1 MLRTIIRAGSCAVGL
16 LLILGGSGCQPQN
29 GSTTTSTTSL
39 GTAGADRIASA
50 NQGRF
55 PAPTYS
61 QDAQP
66 AYALTGDQ
74 ATQDQWSS
82 LAHDYQVGNGR
93 ISLPVAP

>member
-1 MLRTIIRAGSCAVGL
+1 MLGTIIRTGSCAVGL
-16 LLILGGSGCQPQN
+16 LLILGVTGCQPQN
-29 GSTTTSTTSL
+29 GSTTTPTSSL

-61 QDAQP
+61 QDVQP
-66 AYALTGDQ
+66 AYALTGEQ
-74 ATQDQWSS
+74 STQDQWTS

-93 ISLPVAP
+93 ISLPAAP